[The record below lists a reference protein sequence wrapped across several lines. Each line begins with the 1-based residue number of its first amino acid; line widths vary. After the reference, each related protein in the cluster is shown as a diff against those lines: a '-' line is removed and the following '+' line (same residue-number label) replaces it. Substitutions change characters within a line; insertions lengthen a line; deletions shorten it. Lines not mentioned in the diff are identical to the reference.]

1 MVTTEVR
8 QGQLAENR
16 DERWQAVAARDGAR
30 DGEFV
35 TAVITTGIYCRPSCP
50 ARLPHY
56 RNVVFFPVPE
66 VAEEAGFRPC
76 KRCSPHL
83 QPVEDPQL
91 QIVRGVCREIEGA
104 SEFRPTLAQLGERLG
119 INPHHLQKTFKRIV
133 GISPREYAD
142 ARRLGTL
149 KDRLKDG
156 WTVTDALYDA
166 EYGSSSRLYE
176 KSSARLGMTPA
187 AYGRGGAGL
196 TIQYA
201 TVRSPVGYVLAA
213 ATERGVCAVY
223 MGDSEA
229 FVESVLRN
237 EYPAAHIQHDTK
249 AIRTWIEGILKHL
262 SGAMPTSNCR
272 WTSRAR
278 PFSGWSGVSF
288 SASPTARRG
297 PTARSPRRWAAR
309 RPLGRLPA
317 RVRPIR
323 CRLWYPA
330 TA

>member
-119 INPHHLQKTFKRIV
+119 INPPPSSEDLQAHRGDF
-133 GISPREYAD
+133 A
-142 ARRLGTL
+142 ARVCRRAQARNAQRSAQG
-149 KDRLKDG
+149 RMDG
-156 WTVTDALYDA
+156 D
-166 EYGSSSRLYE
+166 
-176 KSSARLGMTPA
+176 
-187 AYGRGGAGL
+187 
-196 TIQYA
+196 
-201 TVRSPVGYVLAA
+201 
-213 ATERGVCAVY
+213 
-223 MGDSEA
+223 
-229 FVESVLRN
+229 
-237 EYPAAHIQHDTK
+237 
-249 AIRTWIEGILKHL
+249 
-262 SGAMPTSNCR
+262 
-272 WTSRAR
+272 
-278 PFSGWSGVSF
+278 
-288 SASPTARRG
+288 
-297 PTARSPRRWAAR
+297 R
-309 RPLGRLPA
+309 RPLR
-317 RVRPIR
+317 R
-323 CRLWYPA
+323 
-330 TA
+330 